1 MSAFWKEYPDIEND
15 LMKVKNIMLENVRC
29 TEKNIEAALVDLINS
44 GGKMLRPAFLIL
56 ASKFGEGSSDS
67 DKIYN
72 LGAIMEMLHMA
83 TLIHDDIIDDAPLR
97 RGDETIQSKYGKNYA
112 VFMGD
117 FLFSK
122 CFMLVSDGTSLE
134 NLKKISK
141 VIARICIGEIE
152 QFSYKFS
159 RNVSVNKYL
168 KRIAAK
174 TAALFSLSFYI
185 GASESGCSEKF
196 CKNISKVGY
205 NLGMAFQIIDDILDF
220 NSNELIIGKPVG
232 NDIKEGIFT
241 LPIIYSLKNDNGELE
256 KILAKQS
263 YSNDDIKRII
273 EIVNSCGG
281 IELARELAKKY
292 TDKAFKHLM
301 LLPDCDSRKILM
313 KVTEEL
319 LVREY

>member
-1 MSAFWKEYPDIEND
+1 MSTFWKEYTDVEND
-15 LMKVKNIMLENVRC
+15 LIKVKDIMLENIKC
-29 TEKNIEAALVDLINS
+29 SEKNIEAALRELIES

-56 ASKFGEGSSDS
+56 ASRFGEFYS

-72 LGAIMEMLHMA
+72 LAAVVEMLHMA

-117 FLFSK
+117 YLFSK
-122 CFMLVSDGTSLE
+122 CFMLVSDGTSIE

-141 VIARICIGEIE
+141 IIARICIGEIE
-152 QFSYKFS
+152 QFSQKFS
-159 RNVSVNKYL
+159 RSVSINKYL

-196 CKNISKVGY
+196 CKNIGKAGY

-220 NSNELIIGKPVG
+220 SSDELVIGKPVG
-232 NDIKEGIFT
+232 NDLKEGIFT
-241 LPIIYSLKNDNGELE
+241 LPLIYALQRDSGELE
-256 KILAKQS
+256 GILKMES
-263 YSNDDIKRII
+263 YSSSDIKRIV
-273 EIVNSCGG
+273 EIVNNSGG
-281 IELARELAKKY
+281 IDMARELAKKY
-292 TDKAFKHLM
+292 TEKTFKHISV
-301 LLPDCDSRKILM
+301 LPESNNKKILLE
-313 KVTEEL
+313 VTQKL
-319 LVREY
+319 LIRDF

>member
-1 MSAFWKEYPDIEND
+1 MSTFWKEYTDVEND
-15 LMKVKNIMLENVRC
+15 LIKVKDIMLENIKC
-29 TEKNIEAALVDLINS
+29 SEKNIEAALRELIES

-56 ASKFGEGSSDS
+56 ASRFGELYS

-72 LGAIMEMLHMA
+72 LAAVVEMLHMA

-117 FLFSK
+117 YLFSK
-122 CFMLVSDGTSLE
+122 CFMLVSDGTSIE

-141 VIARICIGEIE
+141 IIARICIGEIE
-152 QFSYKFS
+152 QFSQKFS
-159 RNVSVNKYL
+159 RSVSINKYL

-196 CKNISKVGY
+196 CKNIGKAGY

-220 NSNELIIGKPVG
+220 SSDELVIGKPVG
-232 NDIKEGIFT
+232 NDLKEGIFT
-241 LPIIYSLKNDNGELE
+241 LPLIYALQRDSGELE
-256 KILAKQS
+256 GILKMES
-263 YSNDDIKRII
+263 YSSNDIKRIV
-273 EIVNSCGG
+273 EIVNNSGG
-281 IELARELAKKY
+281 IDMARELAKKY
-292 TDKAFKHLM
+292 TEKTFKHISVLPESNNKRI
-301 LLPDCDSRKILM
+301 LLE
-313 KVTEEL
+313 VTEKL
-319 LVREY
+319 LIRDF